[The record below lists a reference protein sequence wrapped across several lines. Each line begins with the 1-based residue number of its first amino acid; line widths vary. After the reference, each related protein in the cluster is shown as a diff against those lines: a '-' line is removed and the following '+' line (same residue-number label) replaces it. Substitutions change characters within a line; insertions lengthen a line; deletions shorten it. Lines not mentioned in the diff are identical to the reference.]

1 MIIHF
6 GMNIATILVNII
18 IAITKVVKAITIIV
32 IINGDHQVIP
42 SLTVEPGVVVFPLV
56 DVETL
61 RSPHPGAG

>member
-1 MIIHF
+1 MI
-6 GMNIATILVNII
+6 IATILVNII
-18 IAITKVVKAITIIV
+18 IAITKVVKVITTIEIIIV
-32 IINGDHQVIP
+32 IINCNGDHQVIP

>member
-1 MIIHF
+1 MFLIVIIHF
-6 GMNIATILVNII
+6 VNEVLVITIIVKV
-18 IAITKVVKAITIIV
+18 ITTIEIIIV

-42 SLTVEPGVVVFPLV
+42 SLTVKPGVVVFPLV

>member
-1 MIIHF
+1 
-6 GMNIATILVNII
+6 MNIATILVNIN
-18 IAITKVVKAITIIV
+18 IAITKVVKVITTIEIIIV

>member
-1 MIIHF
+1 
-6 GMNIATILVNII
+6 MNIATILVNII
-18 IAITKVVKAITIIV
+18 ITITKVVKVIIV